1 MKISFSKILLM
12 ASLLMASVSLTA
24 QGSLE
29 RNPDNASRDQYRHP
43 VQTLTFFNIDPW
55 MDVVE
60 ISPGGG
66 WYTEV
71 LAKHLTGTLFA
82 AHASPESKSA
92 YYRNSQRKFVEMIEA
107 NQALYGN
114 VDVHVFDPGARVLS
128 TPDNSADAVLTF
140 RNVHNW
146 MRRDNDASSFEL
158 FYKTLKP
165 GGILGVVEHRAVP
178 GTGRDSMIKSGYVT
192 QAHVIKLAE
201 DAGFIFEASSE
212 VNANP
217 ADTADHPRGVWTLP
231 PNLRL
236 GDVDR
241 ERYLEI
247 GESDRMTL
255 RFRKPSSD

>member
-1 MKISFSKILLM
+1 MKISFSNILLM
-12 ASLLMASVSLTA
+12 AGLLMTSVSLTA

-29 RNPDNASRDQYRHP
+29 RNPDNAARDQYRHP
-43 VQTLTFFNIDPW
+43 VQTLKFFNIDPQ

-92 YYRNSQRKFVEMIEA
+92 YYRNSQRKFVEMLEA

-114 VDVHVFDPGARVLS
+114 VEVHVFDAGARVLS
-128 TPDNSADAVLTF
+128 TADNSADAVLTF

-158 FYKTLKP
+158 FFKTLKP

-178 GTGRDSMIKSGYVT
+178 GTARDSMIKSGYVT

-241 ERYLEI
+241 ERYLAI

-255 RFRKPSSD
+255 RFRKPSGD